1 MKRKAQDQKRKVT
14 VLDKR
19 ENILIRQQIYK
30 KKQELKGVIKYS
42 EFQLRNVN
50 NDKKPLMKK
59 VLHLKAGDIK
69 HATQLKI
76 KYKIVIIP

>member
-1 MKRKAQDQKRKVT
+1 MKSIEKRKVT
-14 VLDKR
+14 VLDKK
-19 ENILIRQQIYK
+19 ENILIKQQIYK

-59 VLHLKAGDIK
+59 VLSVNQRF
-69 HATQLKI
+69 QLTC
-76 KYKIVIIP
+76 

>member
-1 MKRKAQDQKRKVT
+1 MNSIEKRKVT

-59 VLHLKAGDIK
+59 VLSVNQRF
-69 HATQLKI
+69 QLTC
-76 KYKIVIIP
+76 